1 MKNTLTN
8 IMMAAIMEAAH
19 TNNRDTRKKIWVTM
33 IGDLIG
39 LRNAEAKEDWKNIK
53 SSDAQDKVAT
63 TLEFIT
69 FDEFV
74 KCAEKSSQSIK
85 H

>member
-33 IGDLIG
+33 ISDLIG

-53 SSDAQDKVAT
+53 SSDAQEKVAA
-63 TLEFIT
+63 TLKFIT